1 MKKIVLC
8 LSTLLFGG
16 IINANAQQC
25 SVKIT
30 ADKTKICSNDK
41 VTLSAASSDIQTLPD
56 FSESKE
62 VFKIAELN
70 LDPTMITVINNGGF
84 QNFGYT
90 LTQKSDTFKLSLN
103 GYQLKNTIIA
113 SGSIDVIIETDLK
126 QNGKIIFELPY
137 FKINGKSIKDSI
149 LIDGKTAGNDGF
161 KSFTKTF
168 DLKDAEVDF
177 SAGDP
182 TRSNIVSYTIKPS
195 IKIST
200 TILTGTEIG
209 KLKLNLTNIKFVE
222 NSTYDWYKDGAL
234 LTDKKTHII
243 EVNQTGKYLV
253 KTTSN
258 CGESKDS
265 IAIQVVEMPSNKVTV
280 DGNLTFCEGDS
291 IKLIADGNGSYKW
304 SNNGITKETYIS
316 KTGAYTVTVTNDI
329 CSITSDLINTK
340 VNPNPIV
347 KLNHKDTTIV
357 VGNEITLIATG
368 AKTYEWIDKSK
379 IDSISVSKEGT
390 YSVIGTNE
398 FGCTSGASVKVDV
411 REKGAGLATLNGLAV
426 KVSPNPTSDV
436 LHITVNEF
444 KNRAI
449 TLADLNG
456 KVVYTQSLTT
466 ENTTIAV
473 DSFAKGV
480 YMLNI
485 IDGANT
491 SLKSQRIVIE

>member
-8 LSTLLFGG
+8 LYTLLLGG
-16 IINANAQQC
+16 IINANAQC
-25 SVKIT
+25 SVTIN

-41 VTLSAASSDIQTLPD
+41 VTLSALSSDIQTLPD
-56 FSESKE
+56 FSESNK
-62 VFKIAELN
+62 VFDVKDLN
-70 LDPTMITVINNGGF
+70 LDVSIISLIQSGAMNNVAYAF
-84 QNFGYT
+84 PQS
-90 LTQKSDTFKLSLN
+90 SDFFTLSLN
-103 GYQLKNTIIA
+103 GYQLKNTVIA

-126 QNGKIIFELPY
+126 QDLKVVFELPY

-149 LIDGKTAGNDGF
+149 YVDGKSAGTSGF
-161 KSFTKTF
+161 KSFTKSF
-168 DLKDAEVDF
+168 DLKGAVIDF

-182 TRSNIVSYTIKPS
+182 TKYNLVKYIVKPS
-195 IKIST
+195 IKIT
-200 TILTGTEIG
+200 TTNFTGVETGT
-209 KLKLNLTNIKFVE
+209 LKLNFHNVKFIE

-253 KTTSN
+253 KTTST

-265 IAIQVVEMPSNKVTV
+265 INIQVVEMPSNKVTIN
-280 DGNLTFCEGDS
+280 GNLTFCEGDS
-291 IKLIADGNGSYKW
+291 IQLIADGNGTYKW
-304 SNNGITKETYIS
+304 SNNGITKESYIS
-316 KTGAYTVTVTNDI
+316 KTGSYTVTITNDI
-329 CSITSDLINTK
+329 CSITSDLIKIK
-340 VNPNPIV
+340 VNQNPIV
-347 KLNHKDTTIV
+347 KLNHKDTTII

-368 AKTYEWIDKSK
+368 AKTYEWSNKSK

-473 DSFAKGV
+473 DSFSKGV

-485 IDGANT
+485 IDGTNT